1 MALVNNLKKK
11 KIDVIYDRIRANL
24 AGDECGACDEQ
35 YRDLNFSLFCSRFYV
50 EAKDQGSPRSR
61 SAISTVQISVL
72 DRNDNDPIM
81 SQRTYDIVVSE
92 SEPLGSEILKVVATD
107 PDEDSE
113 IRYEIVGGNVANAF
127 SISSRQGI
135 GIITIAQPLDYNK
148 EKFYR

>member
-1 MALVNNLKKK
+1 MNFEQKGSCDQKMLLLNYLKSL
-11 KIDVIYDRIRANL
+11 Y
-24 AGDECGACDEQ
+24 
-35 YRDLNFSLFCSRFYV
+35 NF
-50 EAKDQGSPRSR
+50 
-61 SAISTVQISVL
+61 ISTL

-81 SQRTYDIVVSE
+81 SQRNYDIVVSE